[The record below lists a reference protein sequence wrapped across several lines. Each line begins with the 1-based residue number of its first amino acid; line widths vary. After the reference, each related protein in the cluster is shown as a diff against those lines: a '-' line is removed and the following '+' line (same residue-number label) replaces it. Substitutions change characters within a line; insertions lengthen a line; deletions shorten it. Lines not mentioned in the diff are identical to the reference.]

1 MTTAVASR
9 VSADGLR
16 PAALVRGGSK
26 GPSEGPFLG
35 GRVGKLAVL
44 LAALAV
50 VPAGCSLA
58 FVNGP
63 PPNHQKLAYF
73 DCSSSR
79 ALPTLD
85 VLVAGAATVDAIPG
99 VANGASGLSSNRAN
113 LAVFGTEAALF
124 AASAIYGYSK
134 TAECREAQSEMLKRA
149 ARTPTLGY
157 PPGYGGPY
165 GRSAPPPPYD
175 PWVVP
180 PPAAPPPPVLSP
192 VGPLPPA
199 TPASPSAPAS
209 PASGDRPI
217 PQSGKGVQ

>member
-1 MTTAVASR
+1 MTPPVGSR
-9 VSADGLR
+9 VTKVAVVS
-16 PAALVRGGSK
+16 V
-26 GPSEGPFLG
+26 
-35 GRVGKLAVL
+35 LAT
-44 LAALAV
+44 LAAA
-50 VPAGCSLA
+50 ATGCSLA

-85 VLVAGAATVDAIPG
+85 LLVAGAATVDAIPG
-99 VANGASGLSSNRAN
+99 VANGASGLSNHAA
-113 LAVFGTEAALF
+113 LAVFGAEAALF

-134 TAECREAQSEMLKRA
+134 TSECREAQSEMLKRA
-149 ARTPTLGY
+149 AQTPTLAY

-165 GRSAPPPPYD
+165 GRPAPPPYD
-175 PWVVP
+175 PWVAP
-180 PPAAPPPPVLSP
+180 PPAAAPPAVLSP

-199 TPASPSAPAS
+199 TPSAAPASPSAPAP

-217 PQSGKGVQ
+217 PPSGKDVQ

>member
-1 MTTAVASR
+1 MTTAVASH

-35 GRVGKLAVL
+35 GRVGKLAVVL
-44 LAALAV
+44 TALAV

-85 VLVAGAATVDAIPG
+85 LLVAGAATVDAIPG
-99 VANGASGLSSNRAN
+99 VANGASGLSNHAE

-149 ARTPTLGY
+149 ARTPTLAY
-157 PPGYGGPY
+157 PPGYGDPY
-165 GRSAPPPPYD
+165 GRSAPPPYD

-180 PPAAPPPPVLSP
+180 PAPASPPPVLSP
-192 VGPLPPA
+192 VGPLAPA
-199 TPASPSAPAS
+199 TPAA

>member
-1 MTTAVASR
+1 MTPL
-9 VSADGLR
+9 DG
-16 PAALVRGGSK
+16 S
-26 GPSEGPFLG
+26 
-35 GRVGKLAVL
+35 RVGKLAVRQVL
-44 LAALAV
+44 AVLFGLAALGV

-85 VLVAGAATVDAIPG
+85 LLVAGAAAVDAIPG
-99 VANGASGLSSNRAN
+99 VANGASGLSNHTE

-149 ARTPTLGY
+149 ARTPTPAYL
-157 PPGYGGPY
+157 PGYGDPYAPAGPS
-165 GRSAPPPPYD
+165 RPYD

-180 PPAAPPPPVLSP
+180 PAPAAPPVLSP

-199 TPASPSAPAS
+199 PPSAAPAS
-209 PASGDRPI
+209 PPAPGSGDRPI
-217 PQSGKGVQ
+217 LQSGKGVQ

>member
-1 MTTAVASR
+1 MTRSVAT
-9 VSADGLR
+9 GI
-16 PAALVRGGSK
+16 G
-26 GPSEGPFLG
+26 
-35 GRVGKLAVL
+35 VGKLAVL
-44 LAALAV
+44 VAALGV
-50 VPAGCSLA
+50 MPAGCSLA

-63 PPNHQKLAYF
+63 PPNHPKLAYF

-85 VLVAGAATVDAIPG
+85 LLVAGAATVDAIAGTAGGTSALP
-99 VANGASGLSSNRAN
+99 SSRAD

-149 ARTPTLGY
+149 ARTPTLAD

-165 GRSAPPPPYD
+165 GRPAPPPYD
-175 PWVVP
+175 PWVAP

-199 TPASPSAPAS
+199 APSAAPASPSAPAP
-209 PASGDRPI
+209 PASSARPI

>member
-1 MTTAVASR
+1 MTRSSV
-9 VSADGLR
+9 G
-16 PAALVRGGSK
+16 RGV
-26 GPSEGPFLG
+26 
-35 GRVGKLAVL
+35 GRFAVL
-44 LAALAV
+44 QALAGLAV

-85 VLVAGAATVDAIPG
+85 LLVAGAAAVDAIPG
-99 VANGASGLSSNRAN
+99 VAGGASGLSSSRAN

-134 TAECREAQSEMLKRA
+134 TAECREAQSDMLKRA
-149 ARTPTLGY
+149 AQTPTVAY

-165 GRSAPPPPYD
+165 ASVPGRAGYAAPPSYDPWVTPPPAPAPPPPI
-175 PWVVP
+175 
-180 PPAAPPPPVLSP
+180 LSP
-192 VGPLPPA
+192 IGPLPPA
-199 TPASPSAPAS
+199 GPAASPRST
-209 PASGDRPI
+209 DRPI
-217 PQSGKGVQ
+217 PPSGKDVQ

>member
-1 MTTAVASR
+1 MTRSV
-9 VSADGLR
+9 G
-16 PAALVRGGSK
+16 RGVGI
-26 GPSEGPFLG
+26 
-35 GRVGKLAVL
+35 GKLAVL
-44 LAALAV
+44 VAALGV
-50 VPAGCSLA
+50 MPAGCSLA

-85 VLVAGAATVDAIPG
+85 LLVAGAATVDAIPG
-99 VANGASGLSSNRAN
+99 VANSASGLSNHTE

-134 TAECREAQSEMLKRA
+134 TAECRQAQSEMVKRSA
-149 ARTPTLGY
+149 QTPTLAH

-165 GRSAPPPPYD
+165 GRSAPPPYD
-175 PWVVP
+175 PWVAAP
-180 PPAAPPPPVLSP
+180 PPAVPPPPVLSP
-192 VGPLPPA
+192 VGPLPAATFPA
-199 TPASPSAPAS
+199 PAASPSPTAA

>member
-1 MTTAVASR
+1 MTTAV
-9 VSADGLR
+9 G
-16 PAALVRGGSK
+16 RGVGI
-26 GPSEGPFLG
+26 
-35 GRVGKLAVL
+35 GKLAVL
-44 LAALAV
+44 VAALGV
-50 VPAGCSLA
+50 IPAGCSLA

-63 PPNHQKLAYF
+63 PPNHEKLAYF

-85 VLVAGAATVDAIPG
+85 LLVAGAATVDAIPG
-99 VANGASGLSSNRAN
+99 VANGASGLSNHAE

-149 ARTPTLGY
+149 ARTPTLAY
-157 PPGYGGPY
+157 PPGYGGLY
-165 GRSAPPPPYD
+165 GRAAAAPPPYD
-175 PWVVP
+175 PWVAPP

-192 VGPLPPA
+192 LGPLPPA
-199 TPASPSAPAS
+199 TPAS

-217 PQSGKGVQ
+217 PQSGKGAQ